1 MQQIHQMSQTI
12 KKTEQLKN
20 ELNIQE
26 QLRQQLLKQQEQ
38 EFNQQISQVSTF
50 SFKKKNDFYL
60 QILNFVCL
68 CVSDFIY
75 LIPKY

>member
-50 SFKKKNDFYL
+50 SLKKK
-60 QILNFVCL
+60 
-68 CVSDFIY
+68 
-75 LIPKY
+75 LIFTCKAQGS

>member
-1 MQQIHQMSQTI
+1 MVKILFYLYRNVQNILNDPTIMQQIHQMSQTI

-38 EFNQQISQVSTF
+38 EFNQQISQVSFFYFTYLF
-50 SFKKKNDFYL
+50 S
-60 QILNFVCL
+60 
-68 CVSDFIY
+68 S
-75 LIPKY
+75 

>member
-50 SFKKKNDFYL
+50 SFKKN
-60 QILNFVCL
+60 
-68 CVSDFIY
+68 
-75 LIPKY
+75 